1 MGIKVTVCELHNEPA
16 AFASDWKQL
25 VSHVNGEASH
35 LVVLP
40 EMPFSPWFA
49 TTSRFDLP
57 TWQAAVTSH
66 DRWEERLQ
74 ELSAALVLSSRPIN
88 RGKLRLNEGFLWES
102 QQGYRPIHQKYY
114 LPNEEAYWEASWY
127 QRGNGDFVPITQG
140 EVQLGMLICSDLWSL
155 EHARSY
161 GHAGVHLIAVPRAT
175 EQATTDKWI
184 VGGRAA
190 AILSGAFCLSSN
202 RANGAGEPGDFGG
215 RGWMIG
221 PEGDILGLTSQQH
234 SFVTV
239 EIDLQKAEQAKK
251 TYPRYMFAEQ

>member
-40 EMPFSPWFA
+40 EMPFYPWFA

-74 ELSAALVLSSRPIN
+74 ELTAALVLSSRPIN

-127 QRGNGDFVPITQG
+127 QRGNGDFVPVTQG
-140 EVQLGMLICSDLWSL
+140 GVQLGMLICSDL
-155 EHARSY
+155 
-161 GHAGVHLIAVPRAT
+161 
-175 EQATTDKWI
+175 
-184 VGGRAA
+184 GGRNVAVV
-190 AILSGAFCLSSN
+190 IEN
-202 RANGAGEPGDFGG
+202 RLWLGKLMVEPPGGFRPQEEVLVNEG
-215 RGWMIG
+215 RGLHAISLKRPG
-221 PEGDILGLTSQQH
+221 
-234 SFVTV
+234 
-239 EIDLQKAEQAKK
+239 AKCD
-251 TYPRYMFAEQ
+251 

>member
-66 DRWEERLQ
+66 NRWEERLQ

-102 QQGYRPIHQKYY
+102 QQGELH
-114 LPNEEAYWEASWY
+114 
-127 QRGNGDFVPITQG
+127 
-140 EVQLGMLICSDLWSL
+140 LGMLICSDLWSL
-155 EHARSY
+155 EHARRY

-175 EQATTDKWI
+175 EQATTDLHPFW
-184 VGGRAA
+184 
-190 AILSGAFCLSSN
+190 
-202 RANGAGEPGDFGG
+202 
-215 RGWMIG
+215 
-221 PEGDILGLTSQQH
+221 
-234 SFVTV
+234 
-239 EIDLQKAEQAKK
+239 
-251 TYPRYMFAEQ
+251 